1 MQIIKANHEELVING
16 IVPINAIAPKK
27 KDGRDDSPD
36 PLIRIC
42 HKVKK
47 ELKKEYDACV
57 AYAVYRQMTAGD
69 PPETRIKFYFSNTD
83 CNGKAKIP
91 RGTDPKIMAET
102 ESRFCNM
109 MSAKC
114 AEKIQ
119 AYLDDLEF
127 QTFQTNT

>member
-57 AYAVYRQMTAGD
+57 AYAVSRQSTAGD
-69 PPETRIKFYFSNTD
+69 PSETHIRFYFSNTNH
-83 CNGKAKIP
+83 NGEAKIP
-91 RGTDPKIMAET
+91 KGDKKALEKAET
-102 ESRFCNM
+102 LFCGL